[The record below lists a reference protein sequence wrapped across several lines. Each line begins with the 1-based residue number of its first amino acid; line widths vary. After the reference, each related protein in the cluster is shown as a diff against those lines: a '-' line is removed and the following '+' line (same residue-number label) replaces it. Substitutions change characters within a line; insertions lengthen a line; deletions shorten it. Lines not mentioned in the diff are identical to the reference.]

1 MTATETER
9 EPIAARITGAG
20 ASSDSEQQGEQQAE
34 EALARRAARSAL
46 RLGVA
51 ARARIHEVFP
61 PSVHAAA
68 ARCASS
74 PPSPTRVSCA
84 RSSRTWA
91 SRRHHRLS
99 RRPGAAAVRNGRCRA
114 GRSRPA
120 SPTGIALRIRSAHR
134 LAKAARGRF
143 LGTRAHPGGR
153 ASGTT
158 MIDRQHEPPLRR
170 RAPFSRWRA
179 ARRWRQKGSGGSPAA
194 RPFAHKRHRDPFA
207 SDRIREG
214 QNQPHRRSA
223 RRNWPGSNWPGSTCR
238 TASLP
243 APTSWASAPG

>member
-1 MTATETER
+1 MQFTRTEAEIYARHQLAVWNPAGYWEPARVFGGKTRRSGATHW
-9 EPIAARITGAG
+9 PDWYGAYP
-20 ASSDSEQQGEQQAE
+20 SDTQ
-34 EALARRAARSAL
+34 
-46 RLGVA
+46 
-51 ARARIHEVFP
+51 
-61 PSVHAAA
+61 
-68 ARCASS
+68 
-74 PPSPTRVSCA
+74 
-84 RSSRTWA
+84 
-91 SRRHHRLS
+91 
-99 RRPGAAAVRNGRCRA
+99 
-114 GRSRPA
+114 
-120 SPTGIALRIRSAHR
+120 RIRSAHR
-134 LAKAARGRF
+134 LAKAARERC

-194 RPFAHKRHRDPFA
+194 RPFAHKRHRGPFA

-238 TASLP
+238 RASLP